1 MLNKD
6 ELILDKIRSLTLSDY
21 ETGKDIICRLTQL
34 EDPTLTCTSEAD
46 EVTDAQG
53 APISRLY
60 KNKQAKFS
68 ATNSLI
74 SLNLAAAQYGTT
86 KQVADNKNQI
96 IVPTYDLLDIDNGKV
111 KLKNKPADIS
121 KVTKIYVVEKGRLGK
136 AYTAG
141 SAASDTEFL
150 IAEDGTITVPTT
162 VTSGKVYVEYEYS
175 SENAMKIVNKASEF
189 PSTVRTRVYCY
200 FRDKC
205 DDNKLYSGI
214 IVANRSKLNPESIE
228 LALTS
233 TGKHS
238 FEIDMLKDYCDEEND
253 ELFTIIVAE

>member
-34 EDPTLTCTSEAD
+34 EDPKLTCTSEAD

-53 APISRLY
+53 ASISRLY

-86 KQVADNKNQI
+86 KQVADNKSQI

-121 KVTKIYVVEKGRLGK
+121 KVTKIYVVEKGQLDK

-141 SAASDTEFL
+141 SAASATEFL

-175 SENAMKIVNKASEF
+175 SENAIKIVNKASEF
-189 PSTVRTRVYCY
+189 PSTVRTRIYCY

-238 FEIDMLKDYCDEEND
+238 FEINMLKDYCDEEND